1 MFYMF
6 SGRADK
12 QTMKPSS
19 IISAGFLKEA
29 TCGGV
34 VDKTNTHSHRWL
46 SQTPTWICM
55 ARSVILLST
64 RLYVSDQNVSVYNR
78 PISYNS
84 F

>member
-6 SGRADK
+6 SGRADR

-19 IISAGFLKEA
+19 IISAGFLKEV

-46 SQTPTWICM
+46 SQTPKWICT
-55 ARSVILLST
+55 AVLLNT
-64 RLYVSDQNVSVYNR
+64 RLYVSDHNLSVR
-78 PISYNS
+78 